1 MSTRRCRGICA
12 IISGRSSPPASSP
25 SFDVGVTAWVSPM
38 LQTYGFLVPSP
49 PASSSV
55 IKEEVVDDKRHGI
68 AVIAEVVCVDLWEV
82 VCVFDVCSGII
93 AVLEYVG
100 LLLSSVNRFSV
111 CSKTLWGWFEIWQ
124 LIPFEIFFFF
134 SFRHRRGAGP
144 RPVRPKTSAGW
155 ICRVFSPQFSSAF
168 FS

>member
-1 MSTRRCRGICA
+1 MATRRCR
-12 IISGRSSPPASSP
+12 
-25 SFDVGVTAWVSPM
+25 
-38 LQTYGFLVPSP
+38 
-49 PASSSV
+49 SV

-144 RPVRPKTSAGW
+144 RPVRPNTFIRDARV
-155 ICRVFSPQFSSAF
+155 CRRADAYVAKAPRVGMD
-168 FS
+168 